1 MRGSIGRT
9 PPFCINHNLAGRNR
23 PSSMRN
29 CVRARKI
36 GIDGRLGRKTTQN
49 ADNSR
54 FFSGKRAKPNGGFNG
69 RIPKH

>member
-1 MRGSIGRT
+1 
-9 PPFCINHNLAGRNR
+9 
-23 PSSMRN
+23 MRN
-29 CVRARKI
+29 CIRARKI
-36 GIDGRLGRKTTQN
+36 GIDDRLGRKTTQN